1 MEKVVGKFSCNEFIS
16 FCHGFAEQTKQKSIH
31 RSKVMNVR
39 RIIEFL
45 VQLDEEGKLLE
56 ILGTSGQAIANKAV
70 AKPEGSGCNGVG
82 QRGVD
87 GGIVVA
93 LESGWLELQF
103 KDVDNWLSQDNW

>member
-1 MEKVVGKFSCNEFIS
+1 
-16 FCHGFAEQTKQKSIH
+16 
-31 RSKVMNVR
+31 MNVR

-45 VQLDEEGKLLE
+45 VQLDEERKLLE